1 MSDNI
6 LQLGLKDSI
15 SVILLPP
22 LFRERRTGPAH
33 DMMKN
38 ILLVRGKHLQM
49 MVAYSIIKEDEATL
63 HESVVKLFRSF
74 NNDYSAFLLGIL
86 T

>member
-1 MSDNI
+1 
-6 LQLGLKDSI
+6 
-15 SVILLPP
+15 
-22 LFRERRTGPAH
+22 
-33 DMMKN
+33 MMKN

>member
-1 MSDNI
+1 
-6 LQLGLKDSI
+6 
-15 SVILLPP
+15 
-22 LFRERRTGPAH
+22 
-33 DMMKN
+33 MMKN
-38 ILLVRGKHLQM
+38 IVLVRGKHLQM

-86 T
+86 VHNLIIFLDKFALLSKRQRQAIFSFKLEL

>member
-1 MSDNI
+1 
-6 LQLGLKDSI
+6 
-15 SVILLPP
+15 
-22 LFRERRTGPAH
+22 
-33 DMMKN
+33 MMKN

-86 T
+86 VHNLIIFLDKFALLSKRQRQAIFSFELEL

>member
-1 MSDNI
+1 MTTHFNQDKKLNI
-6 LQLGLKDSI
+6 CFLI
-15 SVILLPP
+15 SP
-22 LFRERRTGPAH
+22 LFRERGTGPAH

-63 HESVVKLFRSF
+63 HGSVVKLFRSF

-86 T
+86 VHN

>member
-1 MSDNI
+1 
-6 LQLGLKDSI
+6 
-15 SVILLPP
+15 
-22 LFRERRTGPAH
+22 
-33 DMMKN
+33 MMKN

-86 T
+86 VHNLIIFLDKFALLSKRQRQAIFSFKLEL